1 MRLPQAR
8 FTVRRMM
15 VAVAAVGIELGLIT
29 LGASGM
35 GHQPTARDWL
45 VSTAFVL
52 GLQFLILLLIGVVAI
67 LIKSP
72 QITDVLLYKG
82 PLKYKARVM
91 RKDDS

>member
-8 FTVRRMM
+8 FTMRQMM
-15 VAVAAVGIELGLIT
+15 ATVAVVGIELGLIT

-35 GHQPTARDWL
+35 GHQPTALDWL

-52 GLQFLILLLIGVVAI
+52 GLQFLILLLVGAAAI
-67 LIKSP
+67 YIKSS
-72 QITDVLLYKG
+72 QIKDVLLYKG
-82 PLKYKARVM
+82 PVKRKSGVM